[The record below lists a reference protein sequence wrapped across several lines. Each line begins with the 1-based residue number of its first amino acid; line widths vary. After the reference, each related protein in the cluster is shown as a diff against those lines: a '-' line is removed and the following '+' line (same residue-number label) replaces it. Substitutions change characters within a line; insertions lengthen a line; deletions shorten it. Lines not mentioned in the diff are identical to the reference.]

1 MPNIHGQFFLRYN
14 NHKPNIF
21 VNTVVRA
28 IDRLFHLFHINIFW
42 SSYSYFT
49 NEGIEARHSENVFYH
64 TNGGNEIQTQFRLA
78 EDLGL
83 SAAVYAATHCPT
95 REHRILPQGHCQ
107 WSLRFCSPLWRQNSS
122 VHLGTHPTFRVFLF
136 LHFFIVTLMIIAV
149 KLRGTFQQWK
159 ETCVTAGKKEAAM
172 FLTGPPAVLQFLLLF
187 PRDINLFSIRWDIF
201 MASILEL
208 HLLHVAI
215 NVKYGYF
222 KLRYALSAKYT
233 PDSRLRTKKNIYI

>member
-1 MPNIHGQFFLRYN
+1 MPNIHGQFFLCYN

-64 TNGGNEIQTQFRLA
+64 ANGGNEIQTQFRLA

-95 REHRILPQGHCQ
+95 SEHRISPQGHCQ

-122 VHLGTHPTFRVFLF
+122 VHLGTHPTFRAFLF
-136 LHFFIVTLMIIAV
+136 LHFFLPSSSFIPMH
-149 KLRGTFQQWK
+149 
-159 ETCVTAGKKEAAM
+159 
-172 FLTGPPAVLQFLLLF
+172 QFL
-187 PRDINLFSIRWDIF
+187 DFSLCT
-201 MASILEL
+201 MYL
-208 HLLHVAI
+208 
-215 NVKYGYF
+215 
-222 KLRYALSAKYT
+222 
-233 PDSRLRTKKNIYI
+233 IYICGAVCTCNLLLLISS